1 MRLLKVRG
9 IRVADERAQARPTRE
24 SVLPSDGQL
33 TVAQGERRGFDRV
46 VRSSGVTWVELS
58 YSLARLERAGSLFGQ
73 QLLRLMLKLIEV
85 RTRR

>member
-1 MRLLKVRG
+1 
-9 IRVADERAQARPTRE
+9 
-24 SVLPSDGQL
+24 L

-85 RTRR
+85 RTKR